1 MNKLSL
7 KTPSIVVA
15 FLSIF
20 SNNIFAHDY
29 KTANH
34 PDDHAPIGV
43 MRDHV
48 HKKGEFMASYRLNY
62 MKMKGLKSGD
72 NKADKTA
79 TFKKYN
85 LSPNEMSVKMHML
98 GAMYGLTNK
107 LTLAAMATAAEKV
120 MNNDKKTGGNLKTRT
135 AEIGDTKLNS
145 LYEFYNKNERRAQ
158 LNLGISLPTSSYNEK
173 HNVTQLPYAMQIG
186 SGSYEFLPGLSYAGH
201 NSEFSYGAQINAI
214 FRLDANDR
222 GYKLGDAYNATT
234 WIAKKLNKSFSV
246 STRLDY
252 NKKEAIEGVDKVL
265 NVNLIPTAD
274 RSLYNSQRLDAL
286 LGANFVVQRGF
297 LKGNRFAVEFG
308 APLYERVDG
317 PMLETDY
324 KLTAGWENAF

>member
-7 KTPSIVVA
+7 KS
-15 FLSIF
+15 LSMAAVSFCIF
-20 SNNIFAHDY
+20 SSSISAHNY
-29 KTANH
+29 KTSNR

-48 HKKGEFMASYRLNY
+48 HKKGEIMTSYRLNY
-62 MKMKGLKSGD
+62 MKMQGLRSGD
-72 NKADKTA
+72 NKTDKTA
-79 TFKKYN
+79 TFRKYN

-98 GAMYGLTNK
+98 GAMYGLTDK

-145 LYEFYNKNERRAQ
+145 LYEFYNKKERRAQ
-158 LNLGISLPTSSYNEK
+158 INLGVSLPTGSYNEK
-173 HNVTQLPYAMQIG
+173 HNVTQLPYAMQVG
-186 SGSYEFLPGLSYAGH
+186 SGSYEFLPGLSYAAH

-214 FRLDANDR
+214 FRLDANDP

-234 WIAKKLNKSFSV
+234 WIAKRLNKSFSI

-274 RSLYNSQRLDAL
+274 GSLYNSQRLDAL
-286 LGANFVVQRGF
+286 LGTNFVAQRGF
-297 LKGNRFAVEFG
+297 LKGHRFAVEFG
-308 APLYERVDG
+308 VPLYERVDG

-324 KLTAGWENAF
+324 KLTAGWQKAF